1 MASSDKN
8 AVLSGFR
15 RLAFSGAV
23 ACNMFA
29 MTGLLIFLGVLGYA
43 DMAAEVG
50 IVQGA
55 TLAVFLAFSANA
67 RNLILGAGDYS
78 PVKHL
83 FFIRLVLLFPLALLS
98 YFLSSQL
105 VHLTGAVAALLIF
118 RRGAEWFA
126 ELQISERERDHDHGY
141 AWRFIGLQTFSF
153 VLLLLAFS
161 LRNPPVYR
169 VCLVF
174 WALSPLLQLPPFVY
188 RTLTRPA
195 GGRFRLAPFLPHL
208 GSSWVIAISVYVF
221 RVLVVLLVGKSLA
234 GQLFSAYATG
244 GMVSSVYTY
253 ALGPSLVSF
262 GDGRVQRKIN
272 WLTAIVVL
280 LLFLAGG
287 ATLLGALYVPSR
299 APLLLAMGFSLF
311 GGGVMLVAQRKR
323 IQILQLKKDSTFVS
337 DIIINI
343 LLIAS
348 VPLSYYLL
356 GNPGLYAIFLLSAC
370 LSCFFYYLSYDDST
384 GPLARQLRRFLAMLT
399 PGGNRWTMQALVLFA
414 FFFPLFFQLDGHLFD
429 STRMAFD
436 THGSLAQVP
445 LPLAVIFSLVGI
457 ALLLDERKVVI
468 SASVIFA
475 FFLSMILPTFLLSG
489 DMDKDLLDKL
499 VFLVQ
504 VIFPM
509 FALLLGQSYQ
519 EPARMEW
526 RFEAVFLYVLVLIVP
541 VQLLASRLR
550 GMSILVPDLGFF
562 SLYQHL
568 QYLPVL
574 FVGMYFLAMNLSG
587 LSRPLKLLGLFL
599 APLIGI
605 YAAASLSTPAMALAL
620 AGCLLTVAFN
630 GWRRKFAVFISLSCL
645 VVMLGYGWMIEKHDR
660 GREYF
665 AHTSTANN
673 IPDTDHLSLETVKVI
688 KGHWQ
693 YYWAGATESPRA
705 FLLGHASRPE
715 RGNAPSAHNYYLDL
729 LYTFGIFALAPIFY
743 LLIHTLRQLRRVFK
757 DGSAPPDTVAL
768 AVLVL
773 FLVLVDNSFK
783 VGLRQPYPGMIT
795 FFLWGVLLNRLQAKM
810 VVGGR
815 A

>member
-1 MASSDKN
+1 MSSSDLN
-8 AVLSGFR
+8 AALPGIH
-15 RLAFSGAV
+15 RLAFPGAV

-43 DMAAEVG
+43 DIAAEVG

-67 RNLILGAGDYS
+67 RNLILGADDYS

-83 FFIRLVLLFPLALLS
+83 FFIRLVLLSPLALLA

-105 VHLTGAVAALLIF
+105 VYLSGAVAGLLIL

-126 ELQISERERDHDHGY
+126 ELQISERERDNDHGY

-153 VLLLLAFS
+153 VLLLLAFVADH
-161 LRNPPVYR
+161 PPLYR
-169 VCLVF
+169 GCLF
-174 WALSPLLQLPPFVY
+174 LWAISPLLQLPPFVY
-188 RTLTRPA
+188 RTLTRTA
-195 GGRFRLAPFLPHL
+195 GGSFRLAPFLPHL

-253 ALGPSLVSF
+253 ALGPSLISF
-262 GDGRVQRKIN
+262 GDGRVQRRIN
-272 WLTAIVVL
+272 WLTASAVL

-287 ATLLGALYVPSR
+287 ATLLGALYLPSR

-323 IQILQLKKDSTFVS
+323 IQILQLKKESTFVS

-356 GNPGLYAIFLLSAC
+356 GNPGLYAIFLLSGC

-384 GPLARQLRRFLAMLT
+384 GPLARQLRRFLTMFT
-399 PGGNRWTMQALVLFA
+399 PGGNRWALQALVLFG

-457 ALLLDERKVVI
+457 ALLLNERKVVV

-526 RFEAVFLYVLVLIVP
+526 RFEAVFLYVLALIVP
-541 VQLLASRLR
+541 AQLLASRLR
-550 GMSILVPDLGFF
+550 GMSVLAPDLGFF

-574 FVGMYFLAMNLSG
+574 FVGMYFLAVNLTG
-587 LSRPLKLLGLFL
+587 LSRPLQLLGLLL

-605 YAAASLSTPAMALAL
+605 YAAASHSTPAMALAL
-620 AGCLLTVAFN
+620 AGCLLTVAFQ
-630 GWRRKFAVFISLSCL
+630 GWRRKISLVISVTCL
-645 VVMLGYGWMIEKHDR
+645 VLMLGYGWMIEKNDG

-665 AHTSTANN
+665 ANFSTGNN
-673 IPDTDHLSLETVKVI
+673 VPDADRLSLKNARAI
-688 KGHWQ
+688 KAHWQ
-693 YYWAGATESPRA
+693 YYWDGASESPRT

-715 RGNAPSAHNYYLDL
+715 RENAPSAHNYYLDL
-729 LYTFGIFALAPIFY
+729 LYTFGIFALMPIFY
-743 LLIHTLRQLRRVFK
+743 LLVHTLRQLRRVFK

-768 AVLVL
+768 AILVL
-773 FLVLVDNSFK
+773 FLVLVDNSLK
-783 VGLRQPYPGMIT
+783 VGLRQPYPGLIT
-795 FFLWGVLLNRLQAKM
+795 FFLWGVLLNRLQGRM